1 MSRAFAVLVAAGLSM
16 LTPGPAS
23 AQDRQIILNGQLPPP
38 PVPPPPPGMQ
48 MPMPPRD
55 ASQKTGTARI
65 RGRVVAADTGLPLR
79 KAQVRVFSPEL
90 RENRMAS
97 TDAEGKYE
105 LKDLPA
111 GRYQVS
117 VTKGSYVS
125 LSYGQSR
132 PFEAGKP
139 LEVPDAQII
148 EKVDFAL
155 PRGGIIAGKVVDE
168 FGEPIADV
176 RVMPMRY
183 QYVQGRRRLNSAGRM
198 ATTNDIGEYRIFGLA
213 PGQYFL
219 SAT

>member
-1 MSRAFAVLVAAGLSM
+1 MSRAFVFLVAAGLSM
-16 LTPGPAS
+16 LAPAPAS
-23 AQDRQIILNGQLPPP
+23 AQEQQIIINGGQLPPP

-117 VTKGSYVS
+117 VTKGSYV
-125 LSYGQSR
+125 
-132 PFEAGKP
+132 
-139 LEVPDAQII
+139 
-148 EKVDFAL
+148 
-155 PRGGIIAGKVVDE
+155 
-168 FGEPIADV
+168 
-176 RVMPMRY
+176 
-183 QYVQGRRRLNSAGRM
+183 
-198 ATTNDIGEYRIFGLA
+198 
-213 PGQYFL
+213 
-219 SAT
+219 